1 MKEEKKLE
9 IPKGPISVTADIT
22 PITFQKV
29 EKLDAS
35 QWEDMTTTDLFK
47 QRLILQ
53 QRIDAVAHMGN
64 LPMHQ
69 QLIKG
74 MLRLN
79 EVLSTRDDDDMR
91 LL

>member
-1 MKEEKKLE
+1 MKEEKKPQ
-9 IPKGPISVTADIT
+9 IPSGPIDVNADIT
-22 PITFQKV
+22 PITYQKV

-35 QWEDMTTTDLFK
+35 LWEDMTTSDLFK
-47 QRLILQ
+47 QRLVLQ
-53 QRIDAVAHMGN
+53 QRLDAVALMGN

-69 QLIKG
+69 QLMKG

-79 EVLSTRDDDDMR
+79 EILSTRNDDDMR